1 MQWLPIL
8 AAADPSPLA
17 QVTGFENQLVI
28 VLTIVFFVVFLN
40 LMRNLVFGPVLAL
53 LDERQ
58 TKILGGMK
66 EIEQQR
72 AAVEQLKIDYDRQWA
87 TVEAAAAAK
96 TQAAIDAGKREVQAL
111 QDQARA
117 EYLAL
122 VEQGKAQL
130 ETEFAAARG
139 ELLDQVTALTFATI
153 ERTLAE
159 PVDRG
164 TYEADVRKRL
174 EEVIHA

>member
-1 MQWLPIL
+1 MEWLLIL
-8 AAADPSPLA
+8 AAADPSPLTKVDDM
-17 QVTGFENQLVI
+17 QDWIVI
-28 VLTIVFFVVFLN
+28 SLTILFFVIFLN
-40 LMRNLVFGPVLAL
+40 LLRSLVFNPVLAL

-58 TKILGGMK
+58 AKILGGMK

-72 AAVEQLKIDYDRQWA
+72 AAVDQLKQDYDRQWA

-96 TQAAIDAGKREVQAL
+96 TQAAIDAGKREVQAM
-111 QDQARA
+111 QDKARA
-117 EYLAL
+117 EYLGL

-130 ETEFAAARG
+130 EAEFAAARG
-139 ELLDQVTALTFATI
+139 QLLDQATALTFAAI